1 MDFTFM
7 MILEFEITKGGKK
20 IEKITFTREDSKLVK

>member
-7 MILEFEITKGGKK
+7 MTSELEITKGGNK
-20 IEKITFTREDSKLVK
+20 IGKITFTKEDSKLVK